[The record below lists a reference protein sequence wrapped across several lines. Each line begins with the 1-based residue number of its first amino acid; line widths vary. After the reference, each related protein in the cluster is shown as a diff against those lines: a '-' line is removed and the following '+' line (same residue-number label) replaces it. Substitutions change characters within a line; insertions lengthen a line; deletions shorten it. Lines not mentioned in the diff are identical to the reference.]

1 MDRSKFLVTMPFSQ
15 CCHLP
20 RTQDKLNGWPWRFQS
35 VTESLRRRLRSPTS
49 EHNNFQR
56 NARGGAAAA
65 AALPVLLLLN
75 CAAAA
80 CAATAAE
87 TRALLEFKAALTDDP
102 GGALA
107 NWTLAGDPCR
117 DFAGVSCDPASG
129 AVQRLRLHGEGLE
142 GALSPSLARL
152 PALESVSLFGNRLA
166 GVIPASFVGL
176 AATLHKLNLS
186 GNALSGE
193 IPAFLGSFP
202 FLRLLDLSY
211 NAFSGE
217 IPAALFGEC
226 PRLRYVSL
234 AHNSLTGRVPP
245 GIGNCVR
252 LAGFDFSY
260 NNLDGELPEKVCAPP
275 EMSYISVRSN
285 SLAGAIDGKLTGC
298 RSLDV
303 LDVGSNNFS
312 GDPPFGLL
320 ALVNITYFNVSSNN
334 FSGEIPAI
342 STCGDRFAYL
352 DASRNRLD
360 GAVPETVA
368 NCRDLNFL
376 DFSENAL
383 SGEIPPELGDIS
395 NLAHFN
401 VSFNNLTGSIPSS
414 PLLQQFGPTAFMG
427 NPLLCGPPL
436 ENPCAGRN
444 ARRLGVPVIIAIVVA
459 AAILVGICII
469 SAMNIK
475 AYKRR
480 REQNQ
485 QQLHDEEEEEILVS
499 DSAAIVSPGSTVIT
513 GKLVLFRKNSFSSR
527 YEDWEAGTKA
537 VLDKNCLVGVGSIG
551 AVYRAS
557 FETGVSIAVK
567 KLDTLGRIKNQ
578 DEFEHE
584 MGRLRG
590 LIHPNLVTFYGY
602 YWSPSTQLLLSEFV
616 DNGNTLHDHLHGN
629 RRRAVPVSS
638 HGGLCWERRF
648 KIAVAT
654 ARAIA
659 YLHHDCK
666 PQVLHLNIKS
676 RNILLDSDHE
686 AKLSD
691 FGLVKLLPEP
701 RNLQSA
707 AAGYVA
713 PELASSSSS
722 RYSDKCDVFSFGV
735 VLLEIVTGRKPVSSS
750 HGHGTAPASAVVVVL
765 RDYVR
770 EILESGTVS
779 GCFDRS
785 LRGFVEAELVQVL
798 KLGLVCTSE
807 TPSRRPSMAEVVQ
820 FLESIRSSS

>member
-1 MDRSKFLVTMPFSQ
+1 MR
-15 CCHLP
+15 
-20 RTQDKLNGWPWRFQS
+20 
-35 VTESLRRRLRSPTS
+35 RSP
-49 EHNNFQR
+49 H
-56 NARGGAAAA
+56 AAAA
-65 AALPVLLLLN
+65 AVLPVLLLLN
-75 CAAAA
+75 WAAAVG
-80 CAATAAE
+80 AATAAE
-87 TRALLEFKAALTDDP
+87 TRALLDFKAAVTADP
-102 GGALA
+102 GA
-107 NWTLAGDPCR
+107 
-117 DFAGVSCDPASG
+117 
-129 AVQRLRLHGEGLE
+129 RLRLHGAGLE
-142 GALSPSLARL
+142 GVLSPSLARL
-152 PALESVSLFGNRLA
+152 PALESVSLFGNRLS
-166 GVIPASFVGL
+166 GVIPASFAGL
-176 AATLHKLNLS
+176 AGTLHKLNLS

-202 FLRLLDLSY
+202 MLRLLDISY

-217 IPAALFGEC
+217 IPAALFGAC

-234 AHNSLTGRVPP
+234 AHNALTGRVPP
-245 GIGNCVR
+245 GLGSCVR
-252 LAGFDFSY
+252 LAGFDLSY
-260 NNLDGELPEKVCAPP
+260 NNLDGELPNKLCAPP

-285 SLAGAIDGKLTGC
+285 SLSGTIDDKLDGC
-298 RSLDV
+298 RSLD
-303 LDVGSNNFS
+303 LFDVGSNNFS
-312 GDPPFGLL
+312 GAAPFGLL

-334 FSGEIPAI
+334 FAGEIPAI
-342 STCGDRFAYL
+342 PTCGDRFAYL
-352 DASRNRLD
+352 DASRNRLT

-368 NCRDLNFL
+368 NCRNLMVLDLGANGQGLGGVIPATLSQLKNLNFL
-376 DFSENAL
+376 DLSENAL
-383 SGEIPPELGDIS
+383 IGVIPPELGDLS
-395 NLAHFN
+395 SLAHFN

-414 PLLQQFGPTAFMG
+414 PLLQQFGPTAFVG

-436 ENPCAGRN
+436 DHACPGRN
-444 ARRLGVPVIIAIVVA
+444 ARRLGVPVIVAIFIA

-480 REQNQ
+480 KEH
-485 QQLHDEEEEEILVS
+485 HDDEEEILVS

-513 GKLVLFRKNSFSSR
+513 GKLVLFRKNNLASR

-537 VLDKNCLVGVGSIG
+537 VLDKNCLVGVGSVG
-551 AVYRAS
+551 AVYRAR
-557 FETGVSIAVK
+557 FESGVSIAVK
-567 KLDTLGRIKNQ
+567 KLETLGRITRQ
-578 DEFEHE
+578 EEFEHE

-590 LIHPNLVTFYGY
+590 LSHPNLVTFHGY

-616 DNGNTLHDHLHGN
+616 ENGSNLYDHLHGN
-629 RRRAVPVSS
+629 RRRSVPANSGGNG
-638 HGGLCWERRF
+638 GGLSWERRF
-648 KIAVAT
+648 RVAVAT
-654 ARAIA
+654 SRALA

-676 RNILLDSDHE
+676 RNILLDKEHE

-691 FGLVKLLPEP
+691 FGLVKLLPELS
-701 RNLQSA
+701 NLHT

-713 PELASSSSS
+713 PELASSPSS

-735 VLLEIVTGRKPVSSS
+735 VLLEMVTGRKPVSS
-750 HGHGTAPASAVVVVL
+750 HGQGTAAVVL

-770 EILESGTVS
+770 EILEAGTVS